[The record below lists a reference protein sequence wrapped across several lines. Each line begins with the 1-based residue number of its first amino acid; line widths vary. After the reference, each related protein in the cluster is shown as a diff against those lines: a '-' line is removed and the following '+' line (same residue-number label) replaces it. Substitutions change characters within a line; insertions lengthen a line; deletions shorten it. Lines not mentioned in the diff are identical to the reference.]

1 MNKNSTTVNLILY
14 LYNETQLTESVLT
27 QQAIDYDEEIE
38 EEFRQLVFV
47 KKLLEGATIAPRRD
61 TVDRIKSYSKL
72 MQPLMQ

>member
-1 MNKNSTTVNLILY
+1 MNKNSTTINLILY

-47 KKLLEGATIAPRRD
+47 KKLLEGATIAPRTD